1 MRIFVLLPRVP
12 YPIEKGDKLRA
23 FHQLRHLSEDHEV
36 IVCALNENEVHP
48 DAYPE
53 LIKYV
58 DNIHFVPV
66 SKWAS
71 TMNIIKAF
79 FSGKPLQVGYYYSKK
94 ARQRIDELIDFY
106 QPDHIYAQ
114 LIRVAEYV
122 KNRDIPKTLDYQD
135 AFSGNIARRASRE
148 FLLFKPL
155 FYFEAYRLKRYER
168 VIFDAFDHKTIISE
182 PDRQLINHPDKEKIE
197 IIPNGVDTGFFY
209 PQQREKEYDLVFVG
223 NMNYRPNIVGAEYLV
238 RKILPVVRKQY
249 SQVKLL
255 LSGANPHRRV
265 KRLAGNGVEV
275 SGWVD
280 DIRDSYLHSKVFIA
294 PMQIGT
300 GLQNKLLE
308 AMAMGIPCITSPLA
322 NEALGATDGEEI
334 LVAESPEQYAAH
346 ISELLENEETCKMVA
361 ENGSLFVAENY
372 NWYKNTKKLAALMA
386 SSA

>member
-23 FHQLRHLSEDHEV
+23 FHQLRYLSEDHEV

-66 SKWAS
+66 SKSAS
-71 TMNIIKAF
+71 AMNIVKAF
-79 FSGKPLQVGYYYSKK
+79 FAGKPLQVGYYYSKK
-94 ARQRIDELIDFY
+94 AQQRIDELIDFY

-122 KNRDIPKTLDYQD
+122 KNCDIPKTLDYQD

-148 FLLFKPL
+148 FFLFKPL

-168 VIFDAFDHKTIISE
+168 IIFDAFDHKTIISE
-182 PDRQLINHPDKEKIE
+182 PDRALINHPDKEKIQ

-209 PQQREKEYDLVFVG
+209 PQEKEKKYDLVFVG

-238 RKILPVVRKQY
+238 RKILPAVRKQY
-249 SQVKLL
+249 GDVKLL
-255 LSGANPHRRV
+255 LSGANPHSRV
-265 KRLAGNGVEV
+265 KKLAGNGVEV

-280 DIRDSYLHSKVFIA
+280 DIRDSYLQSKVFIA

-308 AMAMGIPCITSPLA
+308 AMAMRIPCITSLLA

-334 LVAESPEQYAAH
+334 LVAESPENYAAH
-346 ISELLENEETCKMVA
+346 ISELLNNEETYETVA
-361 ENGSLFVAENY
+361 ESGYRFVAENF

-386 SSA
+386 STA